1 MQGGHERAEEAGS
14 EEGEDEGKRRT
25 GEGYQGLILNL
36 VLINRNG
43 EVLWGTFF
51 FRSSSDCLLSGDIR
65 WTDGLD
71 DVRDMHMCFFVSTMT
86 KKNSTGRPCLLSW
99 STVLIPA
106 SFGFYGRFIIYLRD
120 RLIV

>member
-51 FRSSSDCLLSGDIR
+51 FDLPRTVFYLGIFGGLTDSTTSVICTCASLFLL
-65 WTDGLD
+65 
-71 DVRDMHMCFFVSTMT
+71 
-86 KKNSTGRPCLLSW
+86 
-99 STVLIPA
+99 
-106 SFGFYGRFIIYLRD
+106 
-120 RLIV
+120 